1 MHTDEVYFRD
11 TAHGF
16 LAWGVATLVTATL
29 VAGSLGNVIAGGMQ
43 AGAQVAAGTVST
55 TTAVA
60 SNADPYGYFVDTL
73 FRGDSPV
80 AVSDEQ
86 SDAMVTRIMARTF
99 SNDGQLSPEDKAW
112 LAQLISQR
120 TNMSPD
126 QAEQRIDQVFLQA
139 RQAMD
144 SAKAKAQEAAD
155 AASKVAAWTT
165 LWMFVALLCGAFCA
179 SLAATWGGR
188 RRDAVVV
195 VVMDEYVSAPVR

>member
-1 MHTDEVYFRD
+1 
-11 TAHGF
+11 
-16 LAWGVATLVTATL
+16 
-29 VAGSLGNVIAGGMQ
+29 
-43 AGAQVAAGTVST
+43 
-55 TTAVA
+55 
-60 SNADPYGYFVDTL
+60 
-73 FRGDSPV
+73 
-80 AVSDEQ
+80 
-86 SDAMVTRIMARTF
+86 MVTRIMARTF